1 MRHLAAAFILS
12 ALLGAPSMARAESV
26 PEAARQAEENIRELE
41 NSEIKKSEISERLA
55 ENLKKNG
62 FVEKQLLEG
71 AAYLA
76 NKGDIFKPSTQAYS
90 FYAINQ
96 VLLQTVW
103 KVRHKSDEEILVK
116 RALPI
121 SRDVS
126 YPASMRLFYLQI
138 ANSHLRDIENQ
149 QKPLPAALR
158 DEVLKTAHEIGTR
171 SAPMLSAYAVRA
183 IAEWELDAGKREA
196 FLEEALSSNQP
207 EVEDSAAEAGAFF
220 GASARTRGKT
230 LDRLKN
236 LDGLPE
242 NRQQNILRAITRF
255 AADPRIPLG
264 ERKRTQEQLLA
275 LFETTKND
283 NLRERL
289 GRSILRIGTGLS
301 GVEKDEF
308 VKRLKGSSS
317 RGNEKTKRVL
327 DEVLDGIS
335 VEEENARRVRKTNH

>member
-1 MRHLAAAFILS
+1 
-12 ALLGAPSMARAESV
+12 
-26 PEAARQAEENIRELE
+26 
-41 NSEIKKSEISERLA
+41 
-55 ENLKKNG
+55 
-62 FVEKQLLEG
+62 
-71 AAYLA
+71 
-76 NKGDIFKPSTQAYS
+76 
-90 FYAINQ
+90 
-96 VLLQTVW
+96 
-103 KVRHKSDEEILVK
+103 
-116 RALPI
+116 
-121 SRDVS
+121 
-126 YPASMRLFYLQI
+126 
-138 ANSHLRDIENQ
+138 
-149 QKPLPAALR
+149 
-158 DEVLKTAHEIGTR
+158 
-171 SAPMLSAYAVRA
+171 MLSAYAVRA